1 MVSYNVF
8 TISITLLC
16 YLPTYNTAKYSMGCE
31 CGLRELNK
39 EDERDCEESSKL
51 EDIQV

>member
-8 TISITLLC
+8 ISSSITLLC
-16 YLPTYNTAKYSMGCE
+16 YLPTYNTAKYSM
-31 CGLRELNK
+31 LRELNK
-39 EDERDCEESSKL
+39 EDEKDCEESSKL